1 MPSILTAHFTLPL
14 VPAEPNR
21 WLSGFLFIV
30 FCMLSILPVQAQEQ
44 LEITVPK
51 LVLKDIPFEVTV
63 KDLSGTLTD
72 GASVTL
78 QVGDQSYT
86 GAMSGGEAKIEHVIT
101 TDSEVTFTVSAGAI
115 SGSATTSAIPGWL
128 AILPA
133 LLAIV
138 IALTLRQVIP
148 ALFFGIWVGAILA
161 YGLSLSGIWYGLLDT
176 FTQYTLKALNDSG
189 HLSVIL
195 FSLMIGGMVGIISKN
210 GGTAGIVTALTSWA
224 RTPRHGQ
231 VSTAVLGTAIFFD
244 DYANTLIVGNTMRPI
259 TDRLRISREKLA
271 YIVDSTAAPVAT
283 IALVTTWIG
292 FQIGVID
299 SAVNQI
305 DDLQEGAYSIFL
317 NALAYN
323 FYPIL
328 TILFVFLVAFSGRD
342 FGSMLTA
349 ERRARSTGQLYRPE
363 AHTGES
369 PAEAAEREPKPGKSQ
384 LARNAVFPVLV
395 LVFGSL
401 TGIYITGAQGVDADA
416 GLREIIGNGDSYQA
430 MMWASLLACLI
441 AGSLSIGQRI
451 LTLGE
456 VVDAWYAG
464 VRSMLLAVIILVLA
478 WSLSNVNEVLHT
490 ADYLVAL
497 LGEALAPQLIPFLVF
512 VLSALTA
519 FATGSSWG
527 VMGVVMPLAIPLT
540 WAVLAA
546 NGMTGPEGMG
556 IFYSAVSAVLAGA
569 VFGDHCSPISDT
581 TILSSLATECDHI
594 DHVRTQLPYALFVAV
609 VGLGAGTLPVAYG
622 YYPWWAAM
630 LIGLGVIVIW
640 LLIVGRRADAAA
652 MTAAVAAEA

>member
-1 MPSILTAHFTLPL
+1 MPSILTSPFKLWLGL
-14 VPAEPNR
+14 VLLL
-21 WLSGFLFIV
+21 W
-30 FCMLSILPVQAQEQ
+30 CYLPVSAQPT
-44 LEITVPK
+44 LEITAPS
-51 LVLKDIPFEVTV
+51 LVLYDIPFAVSV
-63 KDLSGTLTD
+63 KDSSGTLAD
-72 GASVTL
+72 GTEVVL
-78 QVGDQSYT
+78 QVGEQNYT
-86 GAMSGGEAKIEHVIT
+86 GALNGGEVEFEQIT
-101 TDSEVTFTVSAGAI
+101 TTDTEVTFNVSAAGA
-115 SGSATTSAIPGWL
+115 STNATTTAIPGWL

-148 ALFFGIWVGAILA
+148 ALFLGIWVGAALA

-176 FTQYTLKALNDSG
+176 FTKYTLKALNDSG

-210 GGTAGIVTALTSWA
+210 GGTAGIVSALTNWA

-231 VSTAVLGTAIFFD
+231 TSTAILGTAIFFD

-259 TDRLRISREKLA
+259 TDRLKISREKLA
-271 YIVDSTAAPVAT
+271 YIVDSTAAPIAT

-299 SAVNQI
+299 SAVQQI
-305 DDLQEGAYSIFL
+305 EELQETPYSIFL
-317 NALAYN
+317 NALVYN

-328 TILFVFLVAFSGRD
+328 TILFVFLVALTGRD

-349 ERRARSTGQLYRPE
+349 ERRARSTGQLTRPD
-363 AHTGES
+363 AHTGDSPEES
-369 PAEAAEREPKPGKSQ
+369 KDRAPKPDQPQ
-384 LARNAVFPVLV
+384 LARNAVFPVLI

-401 TGIYITGAQGVDADA
+401 AGIYITGAQGADPDA

-464 VRSMLLAVIILVLA
+464 VRSMLFAIIILVLA

-490 ADYLVAL
+490 ADFLVAL
-497 LGEALAPQLIPFLVF
+497 LGDALAPQLIPLLVF
-512 VLSALTA
+512 VLSAMTA

-527 VMGVVMPLAIPLT
+527 VMGVIMPLAIPLT
-540 WAVLAA
+540 WAVLAG

-594 DHVRTQLPYALFVAV
+594 DHVRTQLPYALFVGI
-609 VGLGAGTLPVAYG
+609 VGLGAGTVPVAYG
-622 YYPWWAAM
+622 YYPWWAGM
-630 LIGLGVIVIW
+630 LIGLAVIVIW
-640 LLIVGRRADAAA
+640 LFVVGRKSDSASN
-652 MTAAVAAEA
+652 